1 MALVL
6 SDQKHAPTL
15 CERMLFCEKDN
26 SGMSGV
32 GWDNCRLVHSLT
44 TASCHMGV
52 GCVGVWVWGGCMGI
66 CVGVSGCVGC
76 EGVCMVWVE
85 CVCVWVWVWVV
96 VWDVDVCVCGCEC
109 GCECEWLCGVWSVC
123 VCVCVGGCVC
133 GLSHLA
139 YISEFSTTHVPL
151 CMNNQQTIST
161 HLKTSVDNWMHQHIS
176 ANISSAWGT
185 GEMCMRTYLLWNVP
199 FCALTL
205 RNT

>member
-52 GCVGVWVWGGCMGI
+52 GCVGVYVCVGGCMGI

-76 EGVCMVWVE
+76 ECVCMVWVE
-85 CVCVWVWVWVV
+85 CVCVGVGVSGCVGCGCVCMVWVEC
-96 VWDVDVCVCGCEC
+96 VCVC
-109 GCECEWLCGVWSVC
+109 GCECEWLCGV
-123 VCVCVGGCVC
+123 
-133 GLSHLA
+133 
-139 YISEFSTTHVPL
+139 
-151 CMNNQQTIST
+151 
-161 HLKTSVDNWMHQHIS
+161 
-176 ANISSAWGT
+176 
-185 GEMCMRTYLLWNVP
+185 
-199 FCALTL
+199 
-205 RNT
+205 